1 MAKITEVSFDAQ
13 SDEDLGEIKI
23 TTGVLE
29 SIAVQATSEIEG
41 VVTKPTG
48 FQREVGSF
56 LGMERDRIKAE
67 ITSDEDK
74 VVVDIEIKVK
84 YGYSVPEIAMQIQ
97 QKVKEQILYM
107 TDLVV
112 SEVNIHILS
121 IETEASN
128 PELNHSESEG
138 EEDLDIEEI
147 VSEQDKTDNSPRNLG
162 DLGE

>member
-1 MAKITEVSFDAQ
+1 MAKVTEVSFDAQ

-29 SIAVQATSEIEG
+29 SIAVQATSEVEG
-41 VVTKPTG
+41 VVTKATG

-56 LGMERDRIKAE
+56 LGMERDRINAD
-67 ITSDEDK
+67 ITSDDDK
-74 VVVDIEIKVK
+74 VVVDIQIKVK

-121 IETEASN
+121 IETEPAHSDLYN
-128 PELNHSESEG
+128 VEEEVEDELAELESESKEL
-138 EEDLDIEEI
+138 EAESSD
-147 VSEQDKTDNSPRNLG
+147 LG
-162 DLGE
+162 DSIE